1 MHHLYH
7 HANCADGFAAAC
19 IAYRALLS
27 RGIPADQITV
37 TEVNYGDQRVIPE
50 VGDYFVDDHLIYLDF
65 TPPKDQ
71 LDTLVNDVSN
81 FDGTVK
87 LTIIDH
93 HEKAA
98 PLHGYT
104 FNDGTRLWEQTQ
116 PPTFES
122 VFNLSKSGAGLTW
135 SYFYPDA
142 AQPYGITLIEHR
154 DLGHAFQ
161 QPDHP
166 HTSDALNL
174 HAFLFR
180 YTPRTFDAWEHVIY
194 GNADRL
200 QVHECHFGARL
211 RASDGWIIDA
221 AVDRCHWLDFS
232 QSPGLQVSLCPPLI
246 VPLPALSRI
255 PAVNGLDAGMISD
268 ACQAL
273 LRAHPSAP
281 FSASWFVN
289 HRTGQIVY
297 SLRSRE
303 PGHPDG
309 HVNVS
314 TIAAACSQGG
324 GGHPC
329 AAGFQ
334 TLTPIPFAS

>member
-1 MHHLYH
+1 MHHFYH

-37 TEVNYGDQRVIPE
+37 TAVNYADQRVIPE

-71 LDTLVNDVSN
+71 LDTLINDVSN

-104 FNDGTRLWEQTQ
+104 FNDGTCLWEQTQ

-122 VFNLSKSGAGLTW
+122 VFNLAKSGAGLAW
-135 SYFYPDA
+135 QYFCPDA
-142 AQPYGITLIEHR
+142 SQPYGITLIEHR

-161 QPDHP
+161 QPEHP
-166 HTSDALNL
+166 HTSDSLNL
-174 HAFLFR
+174 HAYLFR
-180 YTPRTFDAWEHVIY
+180 CIPRSIQVWDSIIY
-194 GNADRL
+194 GNAALL
-200 QVHECHFGARL
+200 QAPCAIGARIRL
-211 RASDGWIIDA
+211 ADAAIIDA
-221 AVDRCHWLDFS
+221 AVERCHWLDFS
-232 QSPGLQVSLCPPLI
+232 HFLG
-246 VPLPALSRI
+246 ALVRI
-255 PAVNGLDAGMISD
+255 PAVNGLDAGMISH

-281 FSASWFVN
+281 FSASWYVD

-303 PGHPDG
+303 PGHADG

-314 TIAAACSQGG
+314 KVAAACAKGG